1 MFTVGKR
8 ILIEPL
14 AEENSNNQLIGGQEI
29 ISYKVVAAGNQVDER
44 IKNGT
49 NIVLNKKNVLSF
61 KLNGKHFLLTN
72 EESILMFYNE
82 SEQ

>member
-14 AEENSNNQLIGGQEI
+14 TDENSNNQLIGGQEI
-29 ISYKVVAAGNQVDER
+29 TQYKVIATGNQVDER
-44 IKNGT
+44 IKPNT
-49 NIVLNKKNVLSF
+49 VVVLNKKNTLSF
-61 KLNGKHFLLTN
+61 KLSGKQFLLTN
-72 EESILMFYNE
+72 EDSILMFDNE